1 MKVSRTG
8 QITIPK
14 KIRYQMGIKPGVEL
28 AFIIKKGKLFLEI
41 DEKASM
47 ENYRKKIEKVI
58 GISKLKMTTDEVMK
72 MFRG

>member
-47 ENYRKKIEKVI
+47 ENYRKKIEKGI